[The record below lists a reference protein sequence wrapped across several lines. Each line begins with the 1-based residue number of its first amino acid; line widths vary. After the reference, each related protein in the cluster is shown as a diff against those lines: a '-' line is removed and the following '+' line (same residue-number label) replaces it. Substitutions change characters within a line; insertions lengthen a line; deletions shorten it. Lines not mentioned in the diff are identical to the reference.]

1 MRHQRV
7 VKKFGRSKEHRD
19 MMMRNMVTNLILAET
34 IKTTLPKAKEAR
46 KLAEKL
52 VTIARK
58 GDLAA
63 RRLVASRLTQPKAVK
78 KLFETYPDQIA
89 ALFVEPV
96 AGNMGLML
104 PQPGFLEGLRELC
117 TQHGTIL
124 VFDEVITGFRLS
136 YGGAQGRFG
145 IMPDLTT
152 FGKIIGGGLPVGA
165 YGGRA
170 DLMKHIAPQ
179 GEVYQ
184 AGTLSGNPLAM
195 AAGLATLNILKRSD
209 YAALEARVDAFVAE
223 LGGGDVPCK
232 KPVDS

>member
-78 KLFETYPDQIA
+78 KLFDKIVPGLEGRNGGYTRILKLFTPKGDA
-89 ALFVEPV
+89 AKMVLLQWVCVEEIKDDAPV
-96 AGNMGLML
+96 A
-104 PQPGFLEGLRELC
+104 EE
-117 TQHGTIL
+117 
-124 VFDEVITGFRLS
+124 
-136 YGGAQGRFG
+136 
-145 IMPDLTT
+145 
-152 FGKIIGGGLPVGA
+152 
-165 YGGRA
+165 
-170 DLMKHIAPQ
+170 
-179 GEVYQ
+179 
-184 AGTLSGNPLAM
+184 
-195 AAGLATLNILKRSD
+195 AAA
-209 YAALEARVDAFVAE
+209 EA
-223 LGGGDVPCK
+223 K
-232 KPVDS
+232 